1 MMIVVFYTII
11 TLQMIEFMVI
21 KEKRYVVS
29 VDMYV
34 YGEDDYMARKNA
46 HKMLDTIDEKYPN
59 ARPNVTELGEQP
71 FATMSYRKL
80 DDHSKPIPKVKN
92 KPLPF

>member
-1 MMIVVFYTII
+1 MK
-11 TLQMIEFMVI
+11 E
-21 KEKRYVVS
+21 EKRYVVT

-34 YGEDDYMARKNA
+34 YGTDDYMARKNTY
-46 HKMLDTIDEKYPN
+46 KMLDMIDEKYPN
-59 ARPNVTELGEQP
+59 ARPSVTELGEQP

-80 DDHSKPIPKVKN
+80 DDHSKPIPKVKD

>member
-1 MMIVVFYTII
+1 MSK
-11 TLQMIEFMVI
+11 E
-21 KEKRYVVS
+21 EKRYVVT

-34 YGEDDYMARKNA
+34 YGTDDYMARKNT
-46 HKMLDTIDEKYPN
+46 HKMIDILDYNYPN

-80 DDHSKPIPKVKN
+80 DDHSKPIPNQTKDE
-92 KPLPF
+92 PLPF

>member
-1 MMIVVFYTII
+1 M
-11 TLQMIEFMVI
+11 
-21 KEKRYVVS
+21 KDKKRYVVT

-34 YGEDDYMARKNA
+34 YGEDDYMARKNT
-46 HKMLDTIDEKYPN
+46 HKMLDKIDEKYPN
-59 ARPNVTELGEQP
+59 ARTSVTELGEQP

-80 DDHSKPIPKVKN
+80 EDTSKPISKVKE

>member
-1 MMIVVFYTII
+1 M
-11 TLQMIEFMVI
+11 
-21 KEKRYVVS
+21 KETRNRYVVT

-46 HKMLDTIDEKYPN
+46 HKMLDKIDEKYPN
-59 ARPNVTELGEQP
+59 ARPSITELGEQP

-80 DDHSKPIPKVKN
+80 DDHSKPIPKEK
-92 KPLPF
+92 KDEPLPF

>member
-1 MMIVVFYTII
+1 M
-11 TLQMIEFMVI
+11 
-21 KEKRYVVS
+21 KDEKRYVVS

-34 YGEDDYMARKNA
+34 YGTDDYMARKNA
-46 HKMLDTIDEKYPN
+46 HNIIDKIDKNYPN
-59 ARPNVTELGEQP
+59 TRPSIMELGEQP

-80 DDHSKPIPKVKN
+80 EDTSKPISKVKE

>member
-1 MMIVVFYTII
+1 MSK
-11 TLQMIEFMVI
+11 E
-21 KEKRYVVS
+21 EKRYVVA

-34 YGEDDYMARKNA
+34 YGTDDYMARKNV
-46 HKMLDTIDEKYPN
+46 HKMLDKIDEKYPN
-59 ARPNVTELGEQP
+59 ARPLITELGEQP

-80 DDHSKPIPKVKN
+80 DDYSKPIPNKLKN

>member
-1 MMIVVFYTII
+1 M
-11 TLQMIEFMVI
+11 
-21 KEKRYVVS
+21 KDEKRYVVT

-34 YGEDDYMARKNA
+34 YGEDDYMARKNT
-46 HKMLDTIDEKYPN
+46 HKMLDKIDEKYPN
-59 ARPNVTELGEQP
+59 ARPSVTELGEQP

-80 DDHSKPIPKVKN
+80 DDHSKPIPNKLKN